1 MRFVHLVRFF
11 FFFFVLICSREMF
24 VLSRGKERE
33 RKPREDRGSASRLA
47 SSPHNWG
54 LLWYERRLSVI
65 QFVVSRGVPNKEVEE
80 KVEC

>member
-1 MRFVHLVRFF
+1 MRSVARK
-11 FFFFVLICSREMF
+11 
-24 VLSRGKERE
+24 GERE
-33 RKPREDRGSASRLA
+33 RQPREDRGSASRLA

-65 QFVVSRGVPNKEVEE
+65 HFVVSRGVPNKEVEE